1 MDGVAD
7 AGGNGPGLEVGIIQ
21 EYVVDVLDQLDAG
34 LGLVVTPAIT
44 PMSLAL
50 RISSTL
56 AISMRY
62 NLTFFRHTTHLF
74 HRRSVRKVLWNDWPY
89 WEPETHWQPPVT
101 TPVLPW
107 KTTGAFAGGC
117 GRRKWNTGTDPKAD
131 LQWERIRHLIVT
143 HEHCDHLLGVVWV
156 FRKIATMIKADQYK
170 QDFHIW
176 CHAKLEQTIRL
187 ICEDTFWYGRKNISP
202 KDANTTPE
210 ASTSPTIWTFWIWRL
225 TPERANEC
233 QAH

>member
-1 MDGVAD
+1 MERLVVLGTGNALATACYNTCFALENDRGIVLVD
-7 AGGNGPGLEVGIIQ
+7 AGGGNGILAQIQ
-21 EYVVDVLDQLDAG
+21 
-34 LGLVVTPAIT
+34 
-44 PMSLAL
+44 
-50 RISSTL
+50 
-56 AISMRY
+56 
-62 NLTFFRHTTHLF
+62 
-74 HRRSVRKVLWNDWPY
+74 
-89 WEPETHWQPPVT
+89 
-101 TPVLPW
+101 
-107 KTTGAFAGGC
+107 
-117 GRRKWNTGTDPKAD
+117 KAD

-156 FRKIATMIKADQYK
+156 FRKITTMIKADQYK

-187 ICEDTFWYGRKNISP
+187 ICEATFWYGRKSISP
-202 KDANTTPE
+202 KDANTTPA

>member
-1 MDGVAD
+1 MERLVVLGTGNALATACYNTCFALENDRGIVLVD
-7 AGGNGPGLEVGIIQ
+7 AGGGNGILAQIQ
-21 EYVVDVLDQLDAG
+21 
-34 LGLVVTPAIT
+34 
-44 PMSLAL
+44 
-50 RISSTL
+50 
-56 AISMRY
+56 
-62 NLTFFRHTTHLF
+62 
-74 HRRSVRKVLWNDWPY
+74 
-89 WEPETHWQPPVT
+89 
-101 TPVLPW
+101 
-107 KTTGAFAGGC
+107 
-117 GRRKWNTGTDPKAD
+117 KAD

-187 ICEDTFWYGRKNISP
+187 ICEATFWYGRKSISP
-202 KDANTTPE
+202 KDAGTTPE
-210 ASTSPTIWTFWIWRL
+210 ASTSPMIWTFWIWRL